1 MQIYEWL
8 LYRTYPKP
16 LNPQLLKTALT
27 LSLVKNLLRFQI
39 KSTSTVYCM
48 DKKIY
53 LSLGDIKTHSHSR
66 GDTKSRL

>member
-1 MQIYEWL
+1 MVVVQDI
-8 LYRTYPKP
+8 PKTVGS
-16 LNPQLLKTALT
+16 TAAEDSFNS

-53 LSLGDIKTHSHSR
+53 LSLGDLKTHSHSR
-66 GDTKSRL
+66 EDTKSRL